1 MNVSELVEK
10 ARDRDEARREVEALR
25 AERDHAIAQRDKALA
40 DLAGLDGRLTGIH
53 EHFRFELNKACGVN
67 AHLQAH
73 NDHLVEV
80 NASIKS
86 QAAEAGLCRELIAER
101 DALRAEVERLRPL
114 ASAEMLRLAILDAM
128 NGGEA

>member
-10 ARDRDEARREVEALR
+10 ARDRDELRREVEALR